1 MKSYKNRSYKKK
13 HSLRGGEDQQSLT
26 NSFSSAVKSVTPENV
41 MPKEES
47 WYEKI
52 KNKAS
57 SITTMFGGKSRKNT
71 KKRVR
76 FSKKVKRVGGSK
88 TKKPACKGR
97 GKLRNPTKRRTCKKK
112 RGPKRK

>member
-13 HSLRGGEDQQSLT
+13 HSLRGGEEQQSLT
-26 NSFSSAVKSVTPENV
+26 NSLSSAVKSVTPESL

-57 SITTMFGGKSRKNT
+57 SITTMFGGKSRKYT

-76 FSKKVKRVGGSK
+76 FSTKFKRVSRSK
-88 TKKPACKGR
+88 TTKPACKGL
-97 GKLRNPTKRRTCKKK
+97 GILRNPTKRRTCKKK
-112 RGPKRK
+112 RGPKRN